1 MERFSGFWEKDKE
14 SKRRVCEFSSCCLL
28 VYKGDE
34 LLLLCFQKKD
44 EGVAAGR
51 GNTGEERTFPF
62 AAMKETTGEGR
73 RRVMREE

>member
-1 MERFSGFWEKDKE
+1 
-14 SKRRVCEFSSCCLL
+14 
-28 VYKGDE
+28 